1 MDEWETNSTS
11 HQMNMPKWSSPTDPK
26 IIPSLGFPPIFETS
40 PKAKPWNVW
49 NLFISAALRV
59 QHGRNQVSSP
69 HCQLPQLFMDQK
81 HFGDTGASWR
91 IRRQGIRRTVQNQGG
106 VTMTSLLRPVVSSQ
120 GPKKVIPDR
129 IGNGK
134 NMLKPPSNRWF
145 PSLWDEKC

>member
-1 MDEWETNSTS
+1 
-11 HQMNMPKWSSPTDPK
+11 
-26 IIPSLGFPPIFETS
+26 
-40 PKAKPWNVW
+40 
-49 NLFISAALRV
+49 
-59 QHGRNQVSSP
+59 
-69 HCQLPQLFMDQK
+69 MDQK

-134 NMLKPPSNRWF
+134 KHVETTKQQMVSF
-145 PSLWDEKC
+145 FVG